1 MSDITLAGERVVGR
15 FRVAREGQTVDG
27 RTLSAQDLYDI
38 ATTYNPTEYTAR
50 INTEHTGGWFGLN
63 SDSYPILGD
72 VVACEYVIE
81 PFTIDGQVVN
91 LGCLYATLSA
101 LPALVEANRQGKKLF
116 TSIEY
121 YKNFAGTGKAYLV
134 GLAVTDTPASRG
146 VEPLKF
152 SHTSPQ
158 TQHSAPLAMEII
170 MTDTTTPETLST
182 TTQPKVPPAP
192 KDPETPKEQGASDDG
207 FLAKMSALFNAS
219 KGLNSEEQD
228 AIFKGFEVLT
238 AQNKQTNQTI
248 QALQTALEN
257 LSCELAHL
265 KEHLASQTVAT
276 EIPLATGGDITLTEF

>member
-1 MSDITLAGERVVGR
+1 MSDINLAGERVVGR

-38 ATTYNPTEYTAR
+38 AATYNPTEYTAR
-50 INTEHTGGWFGLN
+50 INTEHTAGWFGLN

-72 VVACEYVIE
+72 VVACEYAIE

-101 LPALVEANRQGKKLF
+101 LPALVHANRQGKKLF

-158 TQHSAPLAMEII
+158 TLHSTPLIFEHTLENAMS
-170 MTDTTTPETLST
+170 DSTTPQNLST
-182 TTQPKVPPAP
+182 TPPKEPPA
-192 KDPETPKEQGASDDG
+192 TQSQASSDDG
-207 FLAKMSALFNAS
+207 FLAKMTALFNKT
-219 KGLNSEEQD
+219 KGLSSEEQD
-228 AIFKGFEVLT
+228 AIFKGFEALT
-238 AQNKQTNQTI
+238 AQGEQANQTI
-248 QALQTALEN
+248 QALQTTVEN
-257 LSCELAHL
+257 LSHELTHL
-265 KEHLASQTVAT
+265 KEQLASQTVAT
-276 EIPLATGGDITLTEF
+276 DIPLATGADITLTQF